1 MPISDTLISS
11 AIKGYMAS
19 VGFTGRDMAKIADAV
34 GRAVFIHVSV
44 PNNTSAT
51 IAGTVGP
58 IGSVSSLAVA
68 GVVSTAMSSFMKAK
82 GAQEGFTGRDMSK
95 LADAISNG
103 VSQVL
108 MTMVLTGSSVGLA
121 IGAGTAKFVGLNANN
136 LGGLI
141 KAQLAGLG
149 FTGRDMIK
157 LADMVATGIVTH
169 LQTSATFSVL
179 ATGAIAPVP
188 PVGPLAIAGIP
199 TIFSKIN

>member
-1 MPISDTLISS
+1 
-11 AIKGYMAS
+11 MAS